1 MVGSKTEYDTKDLIR
16 RSTKTKSGVFNKR
29 MSDVTDQYIERT
41 RQVVEQ
47 YVSFRTVLSLNLK
60 YQTWDFIV
68 VA

>member
-1 MVGSKTEYDTKDLIR
+1 MKDEMFPGKSSQKTEYDAKDLIR

-47 YVSFRTVLSLNLK
+47 
-60 YQTWDFIV
+60 
-68 VA
+68 